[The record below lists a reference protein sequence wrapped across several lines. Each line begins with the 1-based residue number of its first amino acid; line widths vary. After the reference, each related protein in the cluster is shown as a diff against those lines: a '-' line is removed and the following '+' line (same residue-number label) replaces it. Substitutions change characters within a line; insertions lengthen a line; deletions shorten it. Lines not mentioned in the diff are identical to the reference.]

1 MAARHPWWMP
11 FTVRKK
17 NTTTS
22 ADQQESGDL
31 QPVGDNTSS
40 AASASTESQKGKFLK
55 EIFEETKFEPTFNE
69 LTCRR
74 NLKISRSGRFKEKRR
89 VRAAIPDNNNFNDG
103 NVAVAVVAK

>member
-1 MAARHPWWMP
+1 MAAGHPWWRA

-17 NTTTS
+17 NTTSS
-22 ADQQESGDL
+22 ADQQESGDF

-40 AASASTESQKGKFLK
+40 ATSTSTESQKVKSYKNG
-55 EIFEETKFEPTFNE
+55 FEETEFEPTFNE

-103 NVAVAVVAK
+103 NVAMAVVAK